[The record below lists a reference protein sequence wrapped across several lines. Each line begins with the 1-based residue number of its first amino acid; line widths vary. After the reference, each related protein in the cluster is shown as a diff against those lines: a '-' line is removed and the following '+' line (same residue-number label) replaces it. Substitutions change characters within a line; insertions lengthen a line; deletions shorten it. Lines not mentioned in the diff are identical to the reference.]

1 MDGKYRSKGYATAN
15 AGRKLPYAFLL
26 LLALA
31 AGVLS
36 VVVLQKVREQ
46 RIFAGRLQERDR
58 QLVSLRILL
67 QKEKAFNREM
77 KRKLEEMKAT
87 TTSLRTQ
94 KIDQKTKLKG
104 LEATIANLKKT
115 QKELEAALTE
125 KDNHINLMEEAATNL
140 KKARKELEATLT
152 EKDRHIRQMDENAT
166 NAINTKKGLEAILR
180 EKDSRIRQ
188 MEEKAT
194 GSNPDQMAALMEILQ
209 RKEAELEEMKTR
221 FQDFKK
227 TDRMALNAS
236 TPVQTN
242 NTRATPDI
250 VVVKKLMNSSSVGK
264 PEENRSANTTV
275 VESAKPEEKRY
286 ANTTVVE
293 SAKPE
298 EKIAANTTVVESG
311 KAEEKRSAN
320 TTVVGSAKP
329 EGKRSANA
337 TVVESAK
344 PEEKRSANTI
354 AAGSAKP
361 EKKRSASTIVVGSA
375 KPEEKRSAST
385 VVESKHPKDRS
396 LEEKPVKSTTN
407 MEDDVLQG
415 NLDDFDEDID
425 FDDIYG
431 ESRSKKSG
439 PPRRNKKFLT
449 NNVDG
454 IGKSR
459 NSLDQDSDRVR
470 YNRLL
475 EKANAKLAKETKK
488 NSTNVHAGHTTS
500 EKAVQGMAGAAD
512 VKPSINMPLNND
524 DAKQKN
530 KKQKKKSKSKKKKM
544 TDSADTN
551 VGGEVA
557 KQRTPDG
564 TLVTK

>member
-1 MDGKYRSKGYATAN
+1 MDGSKYRSKSYAMAN

-26 LLALA
+26 LLVLA

-94 KIDQKTKLKG
+94 KIEQKTKLKG

-125 KDNHINLMEEAATNL
+125 KDSHINLMEEAATNL
-140 KKARKELEATLT
+140 KKARKELEATLK
-152 EKDRHIRQMDENAT
+152 EKDRHIRQMDEKAT
-166 NAINTKKGLEAILR
+166 NAMNTKNELEAILR
-180 EKDSRIRQ
+180 QKDSRIRR

-209 RKEAELEEMKTR
+209 RKEAELEEIKTR
-221 FQDFKK
+221 FQDYKK
-227 TDRMALNAS
+227 TDRVAVNSMS

-250 VVVKKLMNSSSVGK
+250 VVVKKPMNSSSVGK
-264 PEENRSANTTV
+264 SEEKRSANGTVVESAKSEEKRSANTTVVENAKPEEKGSANTTVAESAKPEVKRSANTTV
-275 VESAKPEEKRY
+275 VESAKPEEKRS

-298 EKIAANTTVVESG
+298 EKRSTNT
-311 KAEEKRSAN
+311 
-320 TTVVGSAKP
+320 
-329 EGKRSANA
+329 
-337 TVVESAK
+337 
-344 PEEKRSANTI
+344 
-354 AAGSAKP
+354 
-361 EKKRSASTIVVGSA
+361 
-375 KPEEKRSAST
+375 T

-396 LEEKPVKSTTN
+396 LEEKPVKLTTK
-407 MEDDVLQG
+407 MEDVGIQG

-431 ESRSKKSG
+431 ESHSKKAA

-454 IGKSR
+454 IGQSG

-475 EKANAKLAKETKK
+475 EKASAKLAKETKK
-488 NSTNVHAGHTTS
+488 NNTNVHAGHTTS
-500 EKAVQGMAGAAD
+500 EKSVQGMAGAAD

-524 DAKQKN
+524 EARQQNRKQK
-530 KKQKKKSKSKKKKM
+530 KKKSKSKKKK
-544 TDSADTN
+544 TGDTADTN

-564 TLVTK
+564 TLVSK

>member
-1 MDGKYRSKGYATAN
+1 MDGSKYRSKGYAMAN

-77 KRKLEEMKAT
+77 KRKLDEMKAT

-125 KDNHINLMEEAATNL
+125 NDNHINLMEEATTNL

-152 EKDRHIRQMDENAT
+152 EKDRHIRQMDEKAT
-166 NAINTKKGLEAILR
+166 NAMNTKKGLEAILR
-180 EKDSRIRQ
+180 EKDNRIRQ

-209 RKEAELEEMKTR
+209 RKEAELEEIKTR

-227 TDRMALNAS
+227 ADRMAVNNTI
-236 TPVQTN
+236 TPVQMN

-250 VVVKKLMNSSSVGK
+250 MAVKRPMNSSSVGK
-264 PEENRSANTTV
+264 SEEKRSANTTV
-275 VESAKPEEKRY
+275 VESAKPEEKRS
-286 ANTTVVE
+286 ANSTVIG
-293 SAKPE
+293 SAKP
-298 EKIAANTTVVESG
+298 
-311 KAEEKRSAN
+311 EEKRSAN

-329 EGKRSANA
+329 EEKRSAST

-344 PEEKRSANTI
+344 PEEKRSANT
-354 AAGSAKP
+354 
-361 EKKRSASTIVVGSA
+361 TVVESA
-375 KPEEKRSAST
+375 KPEEKRSANTT
-385 VVESKHPKDRS
+385 VAESKHPKDRS
-396 LEEKPVKSTTN
+396 LEEKPVKLTTSN
-407 MEDDVLQG
+407 TKDVGLQG

-439 PPRRNKKFLT
+439 PPRRNKFLT
-449 NNVDG
+449 NNADG
-454 IGKSR
+454 IGQSG
-459 NSLDQDSDRVR
+459 NLLDQDSDRVR

-488 NSTNVHAGHTTS
+488 NKTNGHAGHTTS
-500 EKAVQGMAGAAD
+500 EKAVQGMASAAD

-524 DAKQKN
+524 EAKQQN
-530 KKQKKKSKSKKKKM
+530 RKQKKKKSKSKKKM
-544 TDSADTN
+544 VDTADTN

-564 TLVTK
+564 ALVSK

>member
-1 MDGKYRSKGYATAN
+1 MAN

-31 AGVLS
+31 AGVLC

-77 KRKLEEMKAT
+77 KRKLDEMKAT

-104 LEATIANLKKT
+104 LEATVANLKKT
-115 QKELEAALTE
+115 QKEKEAALAE
-125 KDNHINLMEEAATNL
+125 KDNRINLMEEAATNL
-140 KKARKELEATLT
+140 KKARRELEATLT

-166 NAINTKKGLEAILR
+166 NATNTQKELEAVLR

-188 MEEKAT
+188 MEEKAI

-209 RKEAELEEMKTR
+209 WKEAELEEIKTR

-227 TDRMALNAS
+227 TDRVDVHNKS

-242 NTRATPDI
+242 NTSTTPNI
-250 VVVKKLMNSSSVGK
+250 VVVKRSMNSSIVAIPVKS
-264 PEENRSANTTV
+264 EEKISANTTV
-275 VESAKPEEKRY
+275 VESAKPEEKRP

-298 EKIAANTTVVESG
+298 EKRPAN
-311 KAEEKRSAN
+311 N
-320 TTVVGSAKP
+320 
-329 EGKRSANA
+329 

-344 PEEKRSANTI
+344 PEEKRLANT
-354 AAGSAKP
+354 
-361 EKKRSASTIVVGSA
+361 
-375 KPEEKRSAST
+375 T
-385 VVESKHPKDRS
+385 VVESKRSKDRS
-396 LEEKPVKSTTN
+396 LEEKPVKSATN
-407 MEDDVLQG
+407 MEDDGIQG
-415 NLDDFDEDID
+415 NLNDFDDDID

-439 PPRRNKKFLT
+439 SPRRNKKFMT
-449 NNVDG
+449 NDLDG
-454 IGKSR
+454 IGQSG

-475 EKANAKLAKETKK
+475 EKETAKLSKETKK
-488 NSTNVHAGHTTS
+488 NNTNGSLEKTSKASLDHGGHTTS
-500 EKAVQGMAGAAD
+500 EKVMQGMAGAAD
-512 VKPSINMPLNND
+512 VKPSINMLLNND
-524 DAKQKN
+524 EAKQQN
-530 KKQKKKSKSKKKKM
+530 RKQKKKKSKSKKKKM
-544 TDSADTN
+544 ADTADIN

-557 KQRTPDG
+557 KQRAPHATSI
-564 TLVTK
+564 